1 MPTTIQ
7 EVEKRMR
14 QRMPECVA
22 SRAPWWVLAI
32 SLLPS
37 LALADATA
45 DRLAESLSVNGQPM
59 PVEQVS
65 VTPMEG
71 IYHVRLE
78 SGESFY
84 SNSDGSHFL
93 VGDLFENAD
102 NGLVNLTEQSR
113 NQQRAE
119 ALAAIPEDERVI
131 FRGVG
136 EPKATVIVFTDPT
149 CPYCERLHETI
160 PELNE
165 RGIAVHYLAF
175 PRAGMSSAAAETL
188 QQVWCSD
195 NRSEAMNQAKE
206 RLAIGA
212 SARCDNPVAE
222 QYALGQALGV
232 QGTPAIVLPSGQMVP
247 GFVPAERLV
256 AMLGLE
262 DE

>member
-7 EVEKRMR
+7 EVEKTMR

-32 SLLPS
+32 SLLPA

-84 SNSDGSHFL
+84 SNADGSHFL

-113 NQQRAE
+113 NQQGPRRWPRSPKTSVSFF
-119 ALAAIPEDERVI
+119 AASVSPRQ
-131 FRGVG
+131 RSSCL
-136 EPKATVIVFTDPT
+136 PTLPAPTASVFTRRFQSST
-149 CPYCERLHETI
+149 SAGLRYTI
-160 PELNE
+160 WPS
-165 RGIAVHYLAF
+165 
-175 PRAGMSSAAAETL
+175 RARA
-188 QQVWCSD
+188 
-195 NRSEAMNQAKE
+195 
-206 RLAIGA
+206 
-212 SARCDNPVAE
+212 
-222 QYALGQALGV
+222 
-232 QGTPAIVLPSGQMVP
+232 
-247 GFVPAERLV
+247 
-256 AMLGLE
+256 
-262 DE
+262 